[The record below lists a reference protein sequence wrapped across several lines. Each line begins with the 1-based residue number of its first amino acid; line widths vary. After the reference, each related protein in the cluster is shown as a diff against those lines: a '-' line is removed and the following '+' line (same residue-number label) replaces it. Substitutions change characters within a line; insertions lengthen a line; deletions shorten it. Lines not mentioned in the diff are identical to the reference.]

1 MVAIAFVAE
10 SLSFVIEFLGCVM
23 AIFYR
28 IWARAVST
36 SWRGALHQLYTRG
49 RLVPFAAGT
58 IGMYTAVSQRLLLQ
72 PQQLRLLMKMTT
84 QRSYGQA
91 HS

>member
-1 MVAIAFVAE
+1 MVAIALVAE

-36 SWRGALHQLYTRG
+36 SWRGALHQLYTR
-49 RLVPFAAGT
+49 PFAAGT

-72 PQQLRLLMKMTT
+72 PQQLRLLVEMTT

-91 HS
+91 HT

>member
-10 SLSFVIEFLGCVM
+10 SFSFVIEFLGCVM

-36 SWRGALHQLYTRG
+36 SWRGALHHLYTR
-49 RLVPFAAGT
+49 PFAAGT

-72 PQQLRLLMKMTT
+72 PQQLRLLMEMTT

-91 HS
+91 HT